1 MRFADAGTRALL
13 VLAASCSSG
22 VAPQLQP
29 LAPAPELRGAPRPFA
44 ALYRLDC
51 CGQRGLLV
59 TARGD
64 GERLSLAVASGPV
77 GTVTEVWVTGD
88 GGLGRSGRERC
99 TRPLSAGRLP
109 LTGGSDVPLDSRLA
123 ALLVRGVV
131 ADTALPVPERPG
143 WFSDTSR
150 GATVAWRTEG
160 GLVVG
165 VEVSSPV
172 GGESQLVLAMA
183 EHHGRVPGRISFRAG
198 ADEGELTLV
207 EWREAAP
214 PAEPAWLSWPSC
226 GATP

>member
-22 VAPQLQP
+22 VAPQPQP

-77 GTVTEVWVTGD
+77 GTVIEAWVTGD
-88 GGLGRSGRERC
+88 GGLARSGRERC

-109 LTGGSDVPLDSRLA
+109 LTGGSDVPLDPRLA

-131 ADTALPVPERPG
+131 AGTALPVPERPG
-143 WFSDTSR
+143 WFADTSR
-150 GATVAWRTEG
+150 SATVVWRSEAG
-160 GLVVG
+160 VVVG
-165 VEVSSPV
+165 VEVSDP
-172 GGESQLVLAMA
+172 GGREPSLVLAMA

-198 ADEGELTLV
+198 TDEGELTLV

-214 PAEPAWLSWPSC
+214 PTEPAWLSWPSC